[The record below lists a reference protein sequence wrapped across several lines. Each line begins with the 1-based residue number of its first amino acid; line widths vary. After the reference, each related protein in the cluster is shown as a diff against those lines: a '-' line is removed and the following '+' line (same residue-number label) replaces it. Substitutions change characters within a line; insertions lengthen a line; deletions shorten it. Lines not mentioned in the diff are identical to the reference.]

1 MSDAQIFQFLGLVFF
16 AIGVGMLVNHKFIKN
31 ILRELEE
38 STSSM
43 FYGGLISLAIGFLLV
58 TFHNVWS
65 LNASLIITIMGWMA
79 LVKGLALLMFPI
91 STMRLYKAMGIEKYN
106 SYISYPIIVF
116 GVVLL
121 YLGYLA

>member
-58 TFHNVWS
+58 TFHNVWD